1 MAQLEQEPRYGLL
14 RNTGNMK
21 RRKRILRLMENQ
33 TGRGQKALAKKR
45 AKRIGVDTDDAKNA
59 WEDDSDASDSEKAFG
74 PCPYFDNVWQSTPQV
89 TLHGM
94 DEGLTNK
101 ANHGVLEAT
110 IKEASYQWGVSA
122 TEVSTNTGI
131 ISCKCSSE

>member
-1 MAQLEQEPRYGLL
+1 
-14 RNTGNMK
+14 MK

-33 TGRGQKALAKKR
+33 PGRGQKALAKKR
-45 AKRIGVDTDDAKNA
+45 AKRIGVNTDDAKNA
-59 WEDDSDASDSEKAFG
+59 FEDDSDASSSEKVMG
-74 PCPYFDNVWQSTPQV
+74 TNPQLDNVWQNTPQV

-110 IKEASYQWGVSA
+110 IKEASYNWGRR
-122 TEVSTNTGI
+122 
-131 ISCKCSSE
+131 